1 MLITWSK
8 SDSTISI
15 ADSLSIVSSVP
26 VKPVFTVPFQRDH
39 EFIDR
44 KSIFSQ
50 IEEKLQTHHQVSLFG
65 IGGVGYDR
73 FFQPLMAI
81 AEEYL

>member
-1 MLITWSK
+1 M
-8 SDSTISI
+8 
-15 ADSLSIVSSVP
+15 LSIQPNCDWTILNADFLPIASSVT
-26 VKPVFTVPFQRDH
+26 VKPVFTVPFQRDN

-65 IGGVGYDR
+65 IGGVGYDH
-73 FFQPLMAI
+73 FFQDRKSVV
-81 AEEYL
+81 

>member
-1 MLITWSK
+1 MLNANFF
-8 SDSTISI
+8 SI
-15 ADSLSIVSSVP
+15 ASSVP
-26 VKPVFTVPFQRDH
+26 VKPVFSVPFQRDN

-65 IGGVGYDR
+65 IGGIGYDHV
-73 FFQPLMAI
+73 FQSLMAI
-81 AEEYL
+81 VKGYL